1 MKEVIS
7 LGVNGQTKN
16 DNKKILVKKL
26 QFFPGMMIITKS
38 GIILIIS
45 TILGKTL
52 TRKFWNH

>member
-16 DNKKILVKKL
+16 DDKKILVKQL
-26 QFFPGMMIITKS
+26 QFFPRMMIITKS

>member
-16 DNKKILVKKL
+16 DNKKILVKQL

-45 TILGKTL
+45 TIPGKTL

>member
-16 DNKKILVKKL
+16 DNKKILVKQL

>member
-16 DNKKILVKKL
+16 DDKKILVKQL